1 MKVVLVMFKKN
12 ERREFPLE
20 ADKAILG
27 RRQDCQLRIPT
38 KDVSRQH
45 CALLVDDDVLIV
57 KDLGSS
63 NGTYVNDK
71 RIAETELEPGDRL
84 RVGPVTFVVQID
96 GEPREIRPSDA
107 APMAAAAAAMASDKE
122 DGKTFDLSED
132 DFELGEDDFD
142 IDEAITEMEEITDDE
157 EDDMP

>member
-1 MKVVLVMFKKN
+1 MKVVLVMFKDE

-20 ADKAILG
+20 DERTVIG

-45 CALLVDDDVLIV
+45 CAVLVESDTLVA

-63 NGTYVNDK
+63 NGTFVNGK
-71 RIAETELEPGDRL
+71 RIAESKLQPGDRL

-96 GEPREIRPSDA
+96 GKPAEIQPDDAVPPSLAEPSA
-107 APMAAAAAAMASDKE
+107 
-122 DGKTFDLSED
+122 GKADEEETFDLSE
-132 DFELGEDDFD
+132 EDFD
-142 IDEAITEMEEITDDE
+142 IDDIVALDEKSKDDDE
-157 EDDMP
+157 DLP